1 MVPVSAPCC
10 SGIIPPPL
18 HNADRG
24 SQTKAPLARAGLS
37 RWLVAAGPVTRP
49 SLGAGDLFE
58 AVAEELVAEVATAD
72 EDGRI
77 ERADVVFLGPAH
89 RAVEAARLAPGG
101 RRRLAAALLIVQAD
115 RKSPRLNS
123 SH

>member
-1 MVPVSAPCC
+1 MVPLSSPCC
-10 SGIIPPPL
+10 CWRIPPPL

-77 ERADVVFLGPAH
+77 RSEEHTSELQSLMRISYAGFCL
-89 RAVEAARLAPGG
+89 
-101 RRRLAAALLIVQAD
+101 
-115 RKSPRLNS
+115 KT
-123 SH
+123 